1 MLKTLNNL
9 KTNIKFRMT
18 RRMGSH
24 ISKRIPINYDDISF
38 KRIIDVVNQSNN
50 KEWSAGYSNSH
61 GQVN

>member
-1 MLKTLNNL
+1 
-9 KTNIKFRMT
+9 
-18 RRMGSH
+18 MGSH